1 MPVVVA
7 LPKNMELELD
17 EIAVTVV
24 VPAPNGCNLN
34 CPFCFIRARKEANPA
49 ESPLGMNDFVQFIAS
64 MASRKNVGLVS
75 LQGYEALLPESWP
88 TSKAILEKA
97 RDLGLRTALVT
108 NGTHLAER
116 VDELVELGI
125 DGITVSLDSDQAA
138 LHDHTRRTTGAFA
151 MTLEGLRRAT
161 ASPLRDRLI
170 VASVMQSGKANHLNG
185 MPRLL
190 ADLGLRK
197 WAVTP
202 LYQVGSQAAWA
213 TVQHPEDLVRELS
226 ELNQMAIETGISMLV
241 DDEFKALMQ
250 NAGEMVNLTQLRL
263 RSLSRLNQAIR
274 LSPDGSC
281 SVGMDILNQSPGQE
295 LVWDPTR
302 ETPSSFSG
310 RVAERVSALSY

>member
-1 MPVVVA
+1 MPIAVA

-49 ESPLGMNDFVQFIAS
+49 ESPLGLEDFVQFIAS
-64 MASRKNVGLVS
+64 MASRKTVGLVS

-88 TSKAILEKA
+88 ISKAILEKA

-116 VDELVELGI
+116 VDELVELGV

-138 LHDHTRRTTGAFA
+138 LHDHTRRTTGAFD
-151 MTLEGLRRAT
+151 MTLEGLRCAT
-161 ASPLRDRLI
+161 ASRLRDRLL
-170 VASVMQSGKANHLNG
+170 VASVLQSGKANHLHG

-190 ADLGLRK
+190 AELGVRQ
-197 WAVTP
+197 WVVTP
-202 LYQVGSQAAWA
+202 LYQVGSRAAWA
-213 TVQHPEDLVRELS
+213 TVQHPEEIVRELS

-250 NAGEMVNLTQLRL
+250 NAGEMINLTQLRL

-295 LVWDPTR
+295 LVWDPKC
-302 ETPSSFSG
+302 ETSSSFS
-310 RVAERVSALSY
+310 ERVSEQLSALSH